1 MPEVSSLEIH
11 NFRLNSSSQSPVFL
25 FIYLFL
31 VACTENE
38 LQTFFFFNL
47 DNFLKE
53 NHLRFLFLL

>member
-38 LQTFFFFNL
+38 LQTFFFF
-47 DNFLKE
+47 
-53 NHLRFLFLL
+53 